1 MTDKILTQA
10 AEKKL
15 FSAACVIETKK
26 IVFKPEFRAFCEENY
41 CGQYSANY
49 SCPPECGTPEEM
61 KNRILQY
68 QYALVLQSKCELPD
82 VHDKEAVRRAKLAHN
97 QAAHELK
104 LEIEADCGES
114 LLAGCGCCMLCSPC
128 AMREGRPCKYPKER
142 YSCMSAYCI
151 YVKDLAEKCGME
163 YDGKDG
169 VIPFFSLI
177 TFKRVK

>member
-26 IVFKPEFRAFCEENY
+26 IVFKPEFRPFCEENY
-41 CGQYSANY
+41 CGQYDANY
-49 SCPPECGTPEEM
+49 SCPPTCGTPEEM
-61 KNRILQY
+61 KARILRY
-68 QYALVLQSKCELPD
+68 RYALVLQSKWHISD
-82 VHDKEAVRRAKLAHN
+82 IHDKDAIYLAKLAHN
-97 QAAHELK
+97 HTSLELK
-104 LEIEADCGES
+104 REIEADYGEC

-128 AMREGRPCKYPKER
+128 AMREGRPCKDPQER

-169 VIPFFSLI
+169 ITPLFSLI
-177 TFKRVK
+177 ALE